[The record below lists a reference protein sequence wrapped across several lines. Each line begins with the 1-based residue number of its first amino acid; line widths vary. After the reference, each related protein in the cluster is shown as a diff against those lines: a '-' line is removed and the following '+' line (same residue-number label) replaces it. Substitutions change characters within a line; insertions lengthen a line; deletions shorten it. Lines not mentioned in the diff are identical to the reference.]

1 MNKSFLKFLAV
12 VFWIVVWWIIA
23 KIADTFLFPS
33 PEETLNAL
41 YHIVVGGG
49 FLTTLATSLLRI
61 LIGFFLSSLLGMIL
75 GILSGL
81 NESFDIFITPVMA
94 VIKSV
99 PVISLILIILFWT
112 QATITP
118 IVVCLLMCLPVMVNA
133 VYDGIKNV
141 DQNLIAMANVYKM
154 SKSETTKHIY
164 YHSIKPYFFTATKAC
179 LNLGFRVTIAAEV
192 LSNPK
197 YGLGRVLFDAK
208 VYLNIA
214 DLFAWT
220 AIIVFCSYLFELLLK
235 NVIRLNSVKGV
246 SS

>member
-12 VFWIVVWWIIA
+12 VFWIVIWWVVS
-23 KIADTFLFPS
+23 KIVDTFLLPS
-33 PEETLNAL
+33 PEQTLNAL
-41 YHIVVGGG
+41 YHIITGGG
-49 FLTTLATSLLRI
+49 FFTTLFTSLLRI
-61 LIGFFLSSLLGMIL
+61 LIGFALSSLLGMVL

-81 NESFDIFITPVMA
+81 NESFDIFITPIMA

-112 QATITP
+112 QASVTP

-141 DQNLIAMANVYKM
+141 DKNLIAMAKVYKM

-220 AIIVFCSYLFELLLK
+220 VIIVFCSYLFELLLK
-235 NVIRLNSVKGV
+235 NIIRHNSAKGV